1 MLELLADSVLL
12 LHLAVV
18 VFVVGGLGF
27 IVLGNVMRWNA
38 ANAPLFRWVH
48 LFAIMVVVVQSW
60 LGVECPL
67 TTFENWLR
75 SRAGRSVY
83 EVSFVQ
89 HWVSAVL
96 YYQAPA
102 WVFATKRVTLHF
114 LDQQV
119 AWLDPFSVL
128 LLPMQV
134 VFPCVI
140 GERQVQSASSRGR

>member
-1 MLELLADSVLL
+1 MLEHLADAVLL

-27 IVLGNVMRWNA
+27 IVLGNVMRWSA

-67 TTFENWLR
+67 TTLENWLR
-75 SRAGRSVY
+75 LRAGGSGY
-83 EVSFVQ
+83 EAGFVQ

-102 WVFATKRVTLHF
+102 WVFATVYTVFGATVLASWR
-114 LDQQV
+114 
-119 AWLDPFSVL
+119 AWPPRRPFSTAIGR
-128 LLPMQV
+128 QV
-134 VFPCVI
+134 VRFKHQRRHSGP
-140 GERQVQSASSRGR
+140 

>member
-18 VFVVGGLGF
+18 VFVVVGLGF

-38 ANAPLFRWVH
+38 ANAPLFRWVN

-83 EVSFVQ
+83 EVGFVK

-102 WVFATKRVTLHF
+102 WVFATAYTLF
-114 LDQQV
+114 GATVLATWR
-119 AWLDPFSVL
+119 AWP
-128 LLPMQV
+128 P
-134 VFPCVI
+134 
-140 GERQVQSASSRGR
+140 RQWLFRGTNRGDGHGHVGSGA